1 MSVEE
6 LPAERA
12 GRAMAIE
19 AILAPI
25 DGGATPAGADL
36 RYDPVYDRIQELRRQ
51 DDPNVPQGIWETT
64 LKRADWDL
72 VRREIEAVLAT
83 RSKDLQLA
91 AWLVEAQVQIDGLA
105 GLARGLKALTGLC
118 ERYWPYLHPAI
129 DDGDL
134 EARLAPIFWLED
146 KLPTR
151 IALTPLTHQ
160 GDSQKTDYSWAD
172 WQGAQKLEPLAAS
185 KPADYEKAVARGA
198 ATVARVTHA
207 LKATQDAFYQRMAR
221 QLQACLAG
229 IDQLRGVLNDQCGN
243 DAPTLSRLT
252 QILTEVLQF
261 VERTLAERGRVLPG
275 AEAPAP
281 ARKPAE
287 PSPKEAR
294 RPPPAPGTPGR
305 DRPITS
311 RDEAYQLLT
320 MAADYL
326 VRTEPHSPVP
336 YLVMRAVAWGR
347 MPLSDL
353 LAELLEED
361 GNTGRIFRLLNL
373 PPKD

>member
-6 LPAERA
+6 LPAERT

-25 DGGATPAGADL
+25 EGGATPAGADL

-105 GLARGLKALTGLC
+105 GLARGLKAMTGLC

-134 EARLAPIFWLED
+134 DARLAPIFWLED

-151 IALTPLTHQ
+151 IALTQLTHQ
-160 GDSQKTDYSWAD
+160 GDSQKSDYSWAD

-207 LKATQDAFYQRMAR
+207 IKATQDAFYQRMAR

-229 IDQLRGVLNDQCGN
+229 VDQLRGVLNDQCGN
-243 DAPTLSRLT
+243 DAPTLSRLSQT
-252 QILTEVLQF
+252 LTEVLQF
-261 VERTLAERGRVLPG
+261 VERTLAERGRTLAG
-275 AEAPAP
+275 AEAQAA

-305 DRPITS
+305 DRPIGS
-311 RDEAYQLLT
+311 RDEAYQLLA

-373 PPKD
+373 PSRD